1 MASEK
6 VVEGKFWAPREGG
19 APGGIAE
26 VSIDRTITEDLAIEL
41 GDTLVWDVQGVRI
54 PTRITSIRDVDWQRL
69 EPNFFAVFPT
79 RVLRAAPQTWVLLA
93 RAPDEAARSRAQ
105 RDVVRRYSNVA
116 VLDLTEVQAALDD
129 VLGRVAAV
137 IQFLAGFSVA
147 TGFIVL
153 LGAVLTS
160 RLQRI
165 RESVLLR
172 TLGATRRQ
180 IATILFSEYAVL
192 GALASLVGI
201 ALAVGGGWALAR
213 LLFEVEYSVP
223 VLSLLAIAAA
233 VTALAAGVG
242 VWASRE
248 VFRHTPLEALRE
260 E

>member
-1 MASEK
+1 
-6 VVEGKFWAPREGG
+6 V
-19 APGGIAE
+19 
-26 VSIDRTITEDLAIEL
+26 IT
-41 GDTLVWDVQGVRI
+41 WDVQGVRI
-54 PTRITSIRDVDWQRL
+54 PTRVTSVRQVDWQRL

-79 RVLRAAPQTWVLLA
+79 SVLEGAPHSWVLLA
-93 RAPDEAARSRAQ
+93 RTPDAPSRARVQ
-105 RDVVRRYSNVA
+105 RDVVEQYPNVA
-116 VLDLTEVQAALDD
+116 LLDLTQVQEAIDE

-137 IQFLAGFSVA
+137 IRFLAGFSVA

-180 IATILFSEYAVL
+180 VGAILLAEYLSL
-192 GALASLVGI
+192 GLLASVAGI
-201 ALAVGGGWALAR
+201 GLAAGAGWALAR
-213 LLFEVEYSVP
+213 WLFKVDFAVP
-223 VLSLLAIAAA
+223 VPSLLLLALA
-233 VTALAAGVG
+233 VTVLAGAVG
-242 VWASRE
+242 WWASRE

>member
-1 MASEK
+1 VK
-6 VVEGKFWAPREGG
+6 
-19 APGGIAE
+19 
-26 VSIDRTITEDLAIEL
+26 L
-41 GDTLVWDVQGVRI
+41 GDTIVWDVQGVRI
-54 PTRITSIRDVDWQRL
+54 PTRITSIRSVDWQRL

-79 RVLRAAPQTWVLLA
+79 RVLGAAPQTWVILA
-93 RAPDEAARSRAQ
+93 RAPDAAARSRVQ
-105 RDVVRRYSNVA
+105 SDVVRRYSNVA
-116 VLDLTEVQAALDD
+116 VLDLTEVQAAVDE

-137 IQFLAGFSVA
+137 IRFLAGFSVA

-172 TLGATRRQ
+172 TLGATRGQ
-180 IATILFSEYAVL
+180 IAAILFAEYAVL
-192 GALASLVGI
+192 GALASVVGI
-201 ALAVGGGWALAR
+201 GLAVGGGWALAR
-213 LLFEVEYSVP
+213 FLFKLPYSVP
-223 VLSLLAIAAA
+223 LLPLLVIAAA